1 MNYDENQMD
10 DITQVL
16 TDAGWTVKEG
26 HNNLGYYDSSSEGSF
41 YDNAMYK
48 LAKSIQAI
56 YKDSKTGY
64 YYEIN
69 VIPEI
74 YWTYFAFQ
82 YFKTRI
88 TFVKN
93 VHPSF
98 GFYD

>member
-1 MNYDENQMD
+1 M
-10 DITQVL
+10 VVR
-16 TDAGWTVKEG
+16 VKVEC
-26 HNNLGYYDSSSEGSF
+26 YVY
-41 YDNAMYK
+41 
-48 LAKSIQAI
+48 

-74 YWTYFAFQ
+74 YWTYSTFQ
-82 YFKTRI
+82 YFKNRI

-98 GFYD
+98 GFND

>member
-26 HNNLGYYDSSSEGSF
+26 NNNLGYYDSSSEDSS

-48 LAKSIQAI
+48 LARSIQAI
-56 YKDSKTGY
+56 YKYSKTGY

-69 VIPEI
+69 VIPKI
-74 YWTYFAFQ
+74 YWTYSIFQ

-98 GFYD
+98 GFND

>member
-1 MNYDENQMD
+1 MD
-10 DITQVL
+10 DIAQVL
-16 TDAGWTVKEG
+16 TDVGGIVKEG
-26 HNNLGYYDSSSEGSF
+26 HNNLGYHDSSSEGSS
-41 YDNAMYK
+41 YGIAMYK

-74 YWTYFAFQ
+74 YLTYSTFQ

-98 GFYD
+98 GFND

>member
-1 MNYDENQMD
+1 MNYNENQMD
-10 DITQVL
+10 DIAQVL
-16 TDAGWTVKEG
+16 TDAGGTVKEG
-26 HNNLGYYDSSSEGSF
+26 NNNLGYYDSSSEGSS
-41 YDNAMYK
+41 YGIAMCK

-69 VIPEI
+69 VVPEI
-74 YWTYFAFQ
+74 YWTYSTSQ

-98 GFYD
+98 GFND

>member
-10 DITQVL
+10 DIVQVL
-16 TDAGWTVKEG
+16 TDAGRTVKEG
-26 HNNLGYYDSSSEGSF
+26 HNNLGYYDSSSEDSF

-56 YKDSKTGY
+56 YKDSKTCY

-74 YWTYFAFQ
+74 YWTYSTSK

-98 GFYD
+98 GFND

>member
-1 MNYDENQMD
+1 MNYNENQMD
-10 DITQVL
+10 DIAQVL

-26 HNNLGYYDSSSEGSF
+26 HNNVGYYDNLNEGSS
-41 YDNAMYK
+41 YDIAMYK

-74 YWTYFAFQ
+74 YWTYSTFQ

-93 VHPSF
+93 VNPSF
-98 GFYD
+98 GFND

>member
-1 MNYDENQMD
+1 MD
-10 DITQVL
+10 DIAQVL
-16 TDAGWTVKEG
+16 TDVGGIVKEG
-26 HNNLGYYDSSSEGSF
+26 HNNLGYHDSSSEGSS
-41 YDNAMYK
+41 YGIAMYK

-69 VIPEI
+69 VIPEM
-74 YWTYFAFQ
+74 YWTYSTFQ

-98 GFYD
+98 GFND

>member
-10 DITQVL
+10 DIAQAL
-16 TDAGWTVKEG
+16 TDAGWTVKEW
-26 HNNLGYYDSSSEGSF
+26 HNNLEYYDSSSEGSS

-48 LAKSIQAI
+48 LAKLIQAI
-56 YKDSKTGY
+56 YKDFKTRY

-74 YWTYFAFQ
+74 YWTYSTFQ

-93 VHPSF
+93 VYPSF

>member
-1 MNYDENQMD
+1 MNYDENQTD
-10 DITQVL
+10 DIAQVL
-16 TDAGWTVKEG
+16 TDVGWTVKEG
-26 HNNLGYYDSSSEGSF
+26 HNNLGYYDSSSEGRS

-48 LAKSIQAI
+48 LARSIQAI

-69 VIPEI
+69 VITEI
-74 YWTYFAFQ
+74 YWIYSTFQ

-93 VHPSF
+93 VHLSF
-98 GFYD
+98 EFND

>member
-1 MNYDENQMD
+1 MD
-10 DITQVL
+10 DITQAL

-26 HNNLGYYDSSSEGSF
+26 NNNLGYYDSLSEGSS
-41 YDNAMYK
+41 YGIAMYK

-56 YKDSKTGY
+56 YKDSNFGY

-69 VIPEI
+69 VIPEM
-74 YWTYFAFQ
+74 YWTYSTFQ

-98 GFYD
+98 GFND